1 MREGHILVT
10 GGAGFIGCHLA
21 DRYLSQGR
29 QVTVIDNLERAGA
42 KANVDWLRQRY
53 GDRFDL
59 LVADIAE
66 RNWEVERVVASTA
79 VVFHMAAQVAVTTS
93 VADPRRDFEVNLLGT
108 FNLLEAARQAKEPP
122 IFLFASTNKV
132 YGGLEDLSIE
142 LGESGYYLPE
152 RPEGIG
158 EDELMDFHSP
168 YGCSK
173 GGADQY
179 VRDYV
184 RIFGVPSVV
193 FRQSCIY
200 GTRQFGIEDQGW
212 VAHFVISSVLGRPLT
227 IYGDGHQVR
236 DALYID
242 DLLDA
247 FGAAVECIN
256 VTRGRI
262 YNIGGGPAHIASP
275 LSLLQ
280 ALEEILGKHI
290 EVGFSDWRPGD
301 QKVYISDIRK
311 AQREFGWTPKTD
323 LRTGLGRLVEWVQG
337 NQELLRS
344 VVLHGSS

>member
-1 MREGHILVT
+1 MREGRILVT

-29 QVTVIDNLERAGA
+29 QVTVIDNLERVGA
-42 KANVDWLRQRY
+42 KANVDWLRQRH
-53 GDRFDL
+53 GDRLDL

-66 RNWEVERVVASTA
+66 RNWEVERVVASAA
-79 VVFHMAAQVAVTTS
+79 VVFHMAAQVAVTAS
-93 VADPRRDFEVNLLGT
+93 VANPRRDFEVNLLGT
-108 FNLLEAARQAKEPP
+108 LNLLEAARQAKESP
-122 IFLFASTNKV
+122 ILLFASTNKV
-132 YGGLEDLSIE
+132 YGGLEDLHIE
-142 LGESGYYLPE
+142 LGENGYYLPE
-152 RPEGIG
+152 HPDGIS
-158 EDELMDFHSP
+158 EDEPLDFHSP
-168 YGCSK
+168 YVCSK

-179 VRDYV
+179 MRDYA
-184 RIFGVPSVV
+184 RIFDIPTVV

-212 VAHFVISSVLGRPLT
+212 IAHFAISAILGRPLT

-236 DALYID
+236 DTLYID

-247 FGAAVECIN
+247 FGTAAEHID

-262 YNIGGGPAHIASP
+262 YNIGGGAAHTASP

-290 EVGFSDWRPGD
+290 EVDYSDWRPGD
-301 QKVYISDIRK
+301 QKVYISDVRK

-323 LRTGLGRLVEWVQG
+323 SHAGLERLVEWVQG

-344 VVLHGSS
+344 VGL

>member
-1 MREGHILVT
+1 MREGHIIVT

-42 KANVDWLRQRY
+42 KANAEWLRERH

-59 LVADIAE
+59 LVTDVAE
-66 RNWEVERVVASTA
+66 RSWELERVVGSAA

-108 FNLLEAARQAKEPP
+108 LNLLEAARQAKEPP
-122 IFLFASTNKV
+122 ALLFASTNKV
-132 YGGLEDLSIE
+132 YGGLDDLRIE
-142 LGESGYYLPE
+142 LGENGYYLPQ
-152 RPEGIG
+152 RPDGIS
-158 EDELMDFHSP
+158 EDEPMDFHSP

-179 VRDYV
+179 VRDYA
-184 RIFGVPSVV
+184 RIFDIPTVV

-212 VAHFVISSVLGRPLT
+212 IAHFVISAILGRPLT
-227 IYGDGHQVR
+227 IYGDGQQVR
-236 DALYID
+236 DTLYVD
-242 DLLDA
+242 DLLEA
-247 FGAAVECIN
+247 FNAAAEGIDT
-256 VTRGRI
+256 TRGRI
-262 YNIGGGPAHIASP
+262 YNMGGGPCNIASP
-275 LSLLQ
+275 LSLLS

-290 EVGFSDWRPGD
+290 EVEFSDWRPGD
-301 QKVYISDIRK
+301 QKVYISDVRK
-311 AQREFGWTPKTD
+311 AQRDFAWTPKTD

-344 VVLHGSS
+344 VGL